1 MTPDQL
7 EKWAKE
13 ILERLS
19 EGETLDEDHMGMV
32 EVVRLIE
39 KYRESKVTIRNLRQA
54 NRNLQADLR
63 GAEKLLERYRPPQKF
78 GSGHGEPISLK
89 DHGEQ

>member
-1 MTPDQL
+1 MTPDQI

-13 ILERLS
+13 ILARLPN
-19 EGETLDEDHMGMV
+19 GETLDEDRIGMA
-32 EVVRLIE
+32 EVVRLVQ
-39 KYRESKVTIRNLRQA
+39 KYRESKVAIRNLRQA
-54 NRNLQADLR
+54 NRNLEADLR
-63 GAEKLLERYRPPQKF
+63 GAEKLLERYRPQTF